1 MKSPSYDF
9 LKIQWM
15 LGGVNE
21 LQLGIMVQ
29 KGYITE
35 PEKSEILATPKVT
48 K

>member
-15 LGGVNE
+15 LGNCTE
-21 LQLGIMVQ
+21 AQLDIMVQ

-35 PEKSEILATPKVT
+35 AEKVQIVNTPKVT
-48 K
+48 M